1 MPPTGL
7 VSFPGIQGLTQWSMT
22 LSHGITPSVCMISAV
37 PEGVNPAPLGNLTFT
52 YDRTRF
58 TLYDCLVDSAN
69 LSRDQSGNIVSLVI
83 LDKRWRWKF
92 GSISGHYNRRKK
104 DGALDLETEK
114 TPQELAQLLFAEM
127 KEFRFDVSMMP
138 NDQRPECDWDYSVPA
153 QELAD
158 LCDDLG
164 CRIVLCLDNVV
175 RILPIGTGNGLP
187 NASTQVNADF
197 GYDPPFHPDS
207 ITLVGAETRFQ
218 TKFKLE
224 RVGEDFDGSIKKID
238 DLSYKPSVGWGQA
251 GFLGRIVNINESG
264 LTFVQKETA
273 KALANKTV
281 NKWYRICATGN
292 NDPGEWD
299 VPGYYDDVTKRDQV
313 LPLESGLVQ
322 TYIDSDGVE
331 RPRNAIVT
339 GKYWNTSPDAKN
351 LAGEQRVNI
360 PFSIDEERGIVI
372 LSETLYKLSNGEVTA
387 PDLWLTVAHGVT
399 ELETRQKIRVKLK
412 MPLRDKPLGTGT
424 YVIHREELQE
434 KVIGAKLD
442 TGSKT
447 AVPQNSHKTD
457 RNSDEVTRQMVYW
470 INAAKRE
477 FQIEQT
483 ADLTYAGLL
492 PISPDGAIQ
501 QVTWQSGPQGCYT
514 RASRNSEHSR
524 IVPSYKE
531 RRIADRAKQGRENAR
546 RIVKRVGRLFKKK
559 GQGT

>member
-37 PEGVNPAPLGNLTFT
+37 PEGVNPAVIGNLTFT

-69 LSRDQSGNIVSLVI
+69 MSRDSSGNIVSMVI

-104 DGALDLETEK
+104 DGALDLNTEK
-114 TPQELAQLLFAEM
+114 TPQELARLLFEEM
-127 KEFRFDVSMMP
+127 KEFRYDVSAMP

-158 LCDDLG
+158 MCDDLG
-164 CRIVLCLDNVV
+164 CRIALCLDNVV
-175 RILPIGTGNGLP
+175 RIIPIGQGYPLP
-187 NASTQVNADF
+187 NSSTQVNADF

-207 ITLVGAETRFQ
+207 ILLVGAETRFQ

-292 NDPGEWD
+292 DPNDTWNI
-299 VPGYYDDVTKRDQV
+299 PGYPFKVTKRDQV

-322 TYIDSDGVE
+322 TYIDSDGIE
-331 RPRNAIVT
+331 RPRNAMVT

-351 LAGEQRVNI
+351 LAGEQRVNV
-360 PFSIDEERGIVI
+360 PFSVDEERGIVI
-372 LSETLYKLSNGEVTA
+372 LSESLYKLSGGEVTA
-387 PDLWLTVAHGVT
+387 PDLWLTIGHGVSSNIT
-399 ELETRQKIRVKLK
+399 LQKYRYRKSQT
-412 MPLRDKPLGTGT
+412 LRKQPLGTGAL
-424 YVIHREELQE
+424 VINREELQE
-434 KVIGAKLD
+434 KIIGAKMN

-447 AVPQNSHKTD
+447 AVPNNSGAVD
-457 RNSDEVTRQMVYW
+457 RNTTELDKQADYW
-470 INAAKRE
+470 LRAAQLE

-501 QVTWQSGPQGCYT
+501 QVTWQSGPQGCFT

-531 RRIADRAKQGRENAR
+531 RRISDRAKQGRENAR
-546 RIVKRVGRLFKKK
+546 KIVKRVGRLFKKK